1 MKNKIT
7 LISLLCLLLF
17 VQNIFA
23 LDNSTMVGWA
33 TSYNNGQGVTGGG
46 PFSLNASNAVV
57 VRTETEFYTAIGK
70 NDVTPKI
77 IILDGIIN
85 RVKDADFMLQGLKNK
100 TIFGMPG
107 AKIVTANSNIYGFLF
122 RDCENIIVRNIAFE
136 GKGSTD
142 NQKGDLICL
151 ENSVGFWIDHCS
163 FTDGGDGNMDIT
175 KGSDLVSVTYCK
187 HFYTIPSAHNLAS
200 LIGSNDSDGSTDTG
214 KLRCTF
220 DKVWWAEGCIERMP
234 RIRFG
239 IIHIVNNLFDSKISM
254 YCVRLGY
261 AANAYIEKNSF
272 LNVKQPV
279 AGQFE
284 DYDPLS
290 PYWCT
295 FTTDNVTVGTSLG
308 DTQAKIEND
317 LFGVWTGQSWVP
329 SVESNYNMKNSI
341 VSAELSE
348 KIIRAEC
355 GPTLKLSTDGT
366 VAPVEAL
373 YVMADNSNQSVIQG
387 NPIAPVTFKASN
399 AAAVLV
405 VDGTLPNGLVQ
416 SGSGNQITISGTVNT
431 VGTYTIKVKGS
442 CTVDAKLLE
451 GETTATIVVSDPNQ
465 LVMSDVSI
473 SGVPVTLTN
482 NEGTVQFSKTADISK
497 LKVNFKILETIQSD
511 FVSGSTY
518 DFSQGPLKIKLTAP
532 DNSTATVT
540 LTVTKNPNNKLLYL
554 IQLSKYTIST
564 TDKLYN
570 MLSGKYEIERRDAE
584 AAARDFTYYKD
595 FDLVVMQESLEGK
608 TCTGTA
614 ELYQLHTAIDLP
626 ILSTKSFFYSTGRLG
641 WGTPQQGGTV
651 KDITIPEAV
660 RTHPIFDGVTATN
673 GVLTDISSQP
683 VTLNTAYAGTTLG
696 EAANDQSGK
705 GTSIHEL
712 SADQRYGAGS
722 GKKSKYLLIS
732 LMSASFTSIT
742 DNALKLFDNA
752 CTYLMAPATIS
763 GINNVTTET
772 LKYNGSKVMNPAHK
786 ALKFYNTA
794 GCLMFST
801 NNDIEMTNY
810 SKGIYIVR
818 STDGEIMKLMK

>member
-23 LDNSTMVGWA
+23 IDNSTMVGWA
-33 TSYNNGQGVTGGG
+33 TWYNNGQGVTGGG
-46 PFSLNASNAVV
+46 PFSLNAANAVV
-57 VRTETEFYTAIGK
+57 VRNETEFYAAIGK
-70 NDVTPKI
+70 YDATPKI

-85 RVKDADFMLQGLKNK
+85 REKSSDFTLQSLKNK

-200 LIGSNDSDGSTDTG
+200 LIGSSDSDTDLDTG

-239 IIHIVNNLFDSKISM
+239 KIHIVNNLFDSKVSL

-295 FTTDNVTVGTSLG
+295 FTTDNRTVGTSLG

-329 SVESNYNMKNSI
+329 SVEPNYNMKNSI

-355 GPTLKLSTDGT
+355 GPTLKLNTDGT
-366 VAPVEAL
+366 VASVSAL
-373 YVMADNSNQSVIQG
+373 YVMTDNSTQSVIQG
-387 NPIAPVTFKASN
+387 KPISNITFNASN

-465 LVMSDVSI
+465 LQMSNVSI
-473 SGVPVTLTN
+473 GGVPVTLTN
-482 NEGTVQFSKTADISK
+482 NEASVQFSKNADISK
-497 LKVNFKILETIQSD
+497 LLVSYKIQETIQSD
-511 FVSGSTY
+511 FVSGSTF

-540 LTVTKNPNNKLLYL
+540 LAVTKNPNYKLLYL

-564 TDKLYN
+564 TDKLYA
-570 MLSGKYEIERRDAE
+570 MLSGKYEIERRDAD

-608 TCTGTA
+608 NCTGTS
-614 ELYQLHTAIDLP
+614 ELYQLHTAIDMPL
-626 ILSTKSFFYSTGRLG
+626 LSTKSFFYSTGRLG
-641 WGTPQQGGTV
+641 WGTPAQIGTV

-660 RTHPIFDGVTATN
+660 RTHPIFEGVTLTD
-673 GVLTDISSQP
+673 GKLTDITSQP
-683 VTLNTAYAGTTLG
+683 VTLNAAYSGTTLG
-696 EAANDQSGK
+696 EALNASNVK

-732 LMSASFTSIT
+732 MMNADFPAIS
-742 DNALKLFDNA
+742 DNTLKMLSNA
-752 CTYLMAPATIS
+752 CTYLLAPATIS
-763 GINNVTTET
+763 GINNITSET
-772 LKYNGSKVMNPAHK
+772 LKYTGSKVMNPAGK
-786 ALKFYNTA
+786 ALKLYNTA
-794 GCLMFST
+794 GCLLYST
-801 NNDIEMTNY
+801 TNHIDMTAY

-818 STDGEIMKLMK
+818 SADGETMKLMK